1 MKNSTQK
8 SAETSGGNSTQT
20 MTPILWIAAGVFFL
34 ALLFARAVYPEG
46 LWLSILTGLALV
58 GSLVALVI
66 QNQKALK
73 SRSAAYGF
81 SSGVTVVLVLGIV
94 GVLNFLSSRYPA
106 KWDLTANKKHTLS
119 DQSIKL
125 VKGLSKSVKV
135 TLFSNQRD
143 RFRPVLDNYKTAS
156 SKFEYEFVDPFRE
169 PIRFKSSGLK
179 KPDSAVIS
187 VESREDKIDD
197 ITEEKITNTLIKLLK
212 DKSPVLCVSSG
223 HGEKNVSG
231 TDAEG
236 YDSVKKAL
244 TAQYYEVKEVNLVQ
258 EAKLAETCDA
268 LAILGPTKTFFEPEV
283 KNVKNYLEAGGRAM
297 FALDLNLK
305 GSEYNPEL
313 VALLEKWYIKPANSI
328 IVDPFSKAFGLDATV
343 ALAPQNA
350 YSRDSA
356 ITKEFRAGC
365 IFPIAR
371 PLELLSGAPAGLK
384 TEWLART
391 TADAFGSKIEK
402 GSVHVDPSKDRKGP
416 YNLMVSVEG
425 KQKDSQATKNTRI
438 VVFSTSNLAT
448 NQFSRMGGNLDL
460 FVNSVSWVMEDES
473 LISIR
478 AKEDVAGK
486 IEMSQK
492 SGNFIALLTILVL
505 PMLIGAG
512 GLSIWLYR
520 RKL

>member
-1 MKNSTQK
+1 
-8 SAETSGGNSTQT
+8 
-20 MTPILWIAAGVFFL
+20 
-34 ALLFARAVYPEG
+34 
-46 LWLSILTGLALV
+46 
-58 GSLVALVI
+58 
-66 QNQKALK
+66 
-73 SRSAAYGF
+73 
-81 SSGVTVVLVLGIV
+81 
-94 GVLNFLSSRYPA
+94 
-106 KWDLTANKKHTLS
+106 
-119 DQSIKL
+119 
-125 VKGLSKSVKV
+125 
-135 TLFSNQRD
+135 
-143 RFRPVLDNYKTAS
+143 
-156 SKFEYEFVDPFRE
+156 
-169 PIRFKSSGLK
+169 
-179 KPDSAVIS
+179 
-187 VESREDKIDD
+187 
-197 ITEEKITNTLIKLLK
+197 
-212 DKSPVLCVSSG
+212 
-223 HGEKNVSG
+223 
-231 TDAEG
+231 
-236 YDSVKKAL
+236 
-244 TAQYYEVKEVNLVQ
+244 
-258 EAKLAETCDA
+258 
-268 LAILGPTKTFFEPEV
+268 
-283 KNVKNYLEAGGRAM
+283 VKNYLEAGGRAM